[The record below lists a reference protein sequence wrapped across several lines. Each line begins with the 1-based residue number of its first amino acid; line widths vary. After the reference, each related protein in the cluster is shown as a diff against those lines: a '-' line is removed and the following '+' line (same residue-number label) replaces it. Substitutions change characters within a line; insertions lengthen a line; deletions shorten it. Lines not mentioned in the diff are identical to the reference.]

1 MKLCMVRQC
10 PYRATGAIDDFLV
23 CALHDAPATRGL
35 LERLLAPA
43 AYYAH
48 EVPVVLPVGPLE
60 EGDLIVIGWSNGV
73 TVISHVSKISTLKL
87 VLGRIRPPGNSTD
100 HSVGFSLPKYTR

>member
-1 MKLCMVRQC
+1 MVHGRIRRVQ
-10 PYRATGAIDDFLV
+10 PG
-23 CALHDAPATRGL
+23 ALHDAPATRGL

-60 EGDLIVIGWSNGV
+60 EGDLIVRESESAIDAWEDPQLEEVPEGGGG
-73 TVISHVSKISTLKL
+73 ICPDFDL
-87 VLGRIRPPGNSTD
+87 RIR
-100 HSVGFSLPKYTR
+100 